1 MGTQGRG
8 LGTEPNSGEE
18 GFTEILRMRL
28 RFLVLTLL
36 AIRPTHGYEL
46 SRMIEELTL
55 GTLKPG
61 PGSLYPLLR
70 ELSTEGLV
78 SEESVVEGGRL
89 RKVYALTPRGRE
101 VLASGVEVA
110 QRILENILE
119 LLRLASQRL
128 RSAPGEG
135 CVPPEVV
142 EYLGRLEAK
151 FKKLRE
157 TLSQSLCSG
166 REKNS

>member
-1 MGTQGRG
+1 MGAQGG
-8 LGTEPNSGEE
+8 GVGKEPDEGEG

-46 SRMIEELTL
+46 SRMIEEITL

-70 ELSTEGLV
+70 ELSSEGLV
-78 SEESVVEGGRL
+78 SEQNIVEGGRL
-89 RKVYALTPRGRE
+89 KKVYALTPRGRE
-101 VLASGVEVA
+101 VLASGVGVA
-110 QRILENILE
+110 QRILENVLE
-119 LLRLASQRL
+119 LLRLASHRL
-128 RSAPGEG
+128 RSTSGDG
-135 CVPPEVV
+135 CVPSDVV

-151 FKKLRE
+151 LKKLRE
-157 TLSQSLCSG
+157 TLSQSLCG
-166 REKNS
+166 REENS